1 MESGSVN
8 LDITEC
14 GDVMVNA
21 YMDECGNRKIYELL
35 EDGTKIIIIVDYI
48 IAIEMSTIKPI
59 QILCED
65 I

>member
-21 YMDECGNRKIYELL
+21 YMDECGNRKIYGLL
-35 EDGTKIIIIVDYI
+35 ENGTKIIIIVDYKI
-48 IAIEMSTIKPI
+48 VIS
-59 QILCED
+59 CED